1 MDKKNTSK
9 KVFRNLSSEILIEHC
24 LDRGEGKLT
33 AKGALSVTT
42 GYRTGRSPADR
53 FIIKEPNTSGSI
65 NWGGVNKPFDSE
77 KFNAL
82 WDLVSTYLNEFDN
95 YEAELHV
102 GADNEHYLPV
112 KITTQTAWHNLFGF
126 NMFVRVAEKNYNP
139 RNKPQWHII
148 NAPYFECVPQRDGT
162 NSDGAVIINF
172 AEKKVLLAGMPYA
185 GEMKKAMFSVQNFL
199 LPEKDVLP
207 MHCSA
212 NIGDEGDTT
221 LFFGLSGTGKTTLSA
236 DPARYLIGDDEH
248 GWTQGSVFNIEGG
261 CYAKTIDLSQKNEPI
276 IWDAIRFGAIVENV
290 TLNEA
295 RQADY
300 SDTKLTENGRCCYP
314 LYHVEKR
321 SATNMGGEPKCV
333 IFLTC
338 DVSGVLP
345 PVSLLSKEA
354 AAFHFLSGYTA
365 RVGSTEL
372 GAEAGIHPTFSTCF
386 GAPFM
391 PRPAQDYADLLMKRI
406 EDFGSQVYLI
416 NTGWTGGSGGAE
428 GKGNRFPIPV
438 TRAVVAAAQSGA
450 LLNVET
456 KHIDSLNLDFPVSI
470 PGVADE
476 YINPKTSWGDD
487 AAYEAQAQKLATL
500 FKDNIAK
507 FDVSNDIVAAG
518 PRL

>member
-1 MDKKNTSK
+1 M
-9 KVFRNLSSEILIEHC
+9 R
-24 LDRGEGKLT
+24 
-33 AKGALSVTT
+33 
-42 GYRTGRSPADR
+42 
-53 FIIKEPNTSGSI
+53 
-65 NWGGVNKPFDSE
+65 
-77 KFNAL
+77 
-82 WDLVSTYLNEFDN
+82 
-95 YEAELHV
+95 
-102 GADNEHYLPV
+102 
-112 KITTQTAWHNLFGF
+112 
-126 NMFVRVAEKNYNP
+126 
-139 RNKPQWHII
+139 
-148 NAPYFECVPQRDGT
+148 
-162 NSDGAVIINF
+162 
-172 AEKKVLLAGMPYA
+172 YA

-212 NIGDEGDTT
+212 NIGDAGDTT

-248 GWTQGSVFNIEGG
+248 GWAKGSVFNIEGG
-261 CYAKTIDLSQKNEPI
+261 CYAKTINLSHKNEPV
-276 IWDAIRFGAIVENV
+276 IWEAIRFGAIVENV
-290 TLNEA
+290 ALNDD
-295 RQADY
+295 RIADY
-300 SDTKLTENGRCCYP
+300 SDTTLTENGRCCYP
-314 LYHVEKR
+314 LYHVKKR
-321 SATNMGGEPKCV
+321 SATNAGGEPKCV

-438 TRAVVAAAQSGA
+438 TRAVVTAAQSGA
-450 LLNVET
+450 LLDVET
-456 KHIDSLNLDFPVSI
+456 QHIESLNLDFPTEI
-470 PGVADE
+470 PGVAAE
-476 YINPKTSWGDD
+476 FVNPRASWGDD
-487 AAYEAQAQKLATL
+487 EAYDRQAEKLAKL
-500 FKDNIAK
+500 FVDNIAQ
-507 FDVSNDIVAAG
+507 FDISDAIVSAG
-518 PRL
+518 PRAS

>member
-1 MDKKNTSK
+1 
-9 KVFRNLSSEILIEHC
+9 
-24 LDRGEGKLT
+24 
-33 AKGALSVTT
+33 
-42 GYRTGRSPADR
+42 
-53 FIIKEPNTSGSI
+53 
-65 NWGGVNKPFDSE
+65 
-77 KFNAL
+77 
-82 WDLVSTYLNEFDN
+82 
-95 YEAELHV
+95 
-102 GADNEHYLPV
+102 
-112 KITTQTAWHNLFGF
+112 
-126 NMFVRVAEKNYNP
+126 
-139 RNKPQWHII
+139 
-148 NAPYFECVPQRDGT
+148 
-162 NSDGAVIINF
+162 
-172 AEKKVLLAGMPYA
+172 
-185 GEMKKAMFSVQNFL
+185 
-199 LPEKDVLP
+199 

-212 NIGDEGDTT
+212 NIGDA
-221 LFFGLSGTGKTTLSA
+221 GKTTLSA

-248 GWTQGSVFNIEGG
+248 GWASGSVFNIEGG

-290 TLNEA
+290 VLNEA

-300 SDTKLTENGRCCYP
+300 CDTTLTENGRCCYP

-416 NTGWTGGSGGAE
+416 NTGWTGGSGGAN
-428 GKGNRFPIPV
+428 GKGSRFPIPV
-438 TRAVVAAAQSGA
+438 TRAVVAAAQSGT

-456 KHIDSLNLDFPVSI
+456 KHIDALNLDFPVSI

-476 YINPKTSWGDD
+476 FIDPKASWGDD
-487 AAYEAQAQKLATL
+487 AAYDAQAEQLAGL
-500 FKDNIAK
+500 FTANIQK
-507 FDVSNDIVAAG
+507 FDISDDIVAAG
-518 PRL
+518 PAS